1 MIICYI
7 LSAIKL
13 LFVWIIYGE
22 FTYSGTDSNFQ
33 TGAERGLELLAL
45 FLQCQVYL
53 ECANTHVCSLKRGKG
68 LQYIQVEI

>member
-13 LFVWIIYGE
+13 LLVWIIYGE
-22 FTYSGTDSNFQ
+22 FTYSGTDSNL

-53 ECANTHVCSLKRGKG
+53 ECANTRVCALKRGKG
-68 LQYIQVEI
+68 VQCIQMEI